1 MDFLERAT
9 SVDPQ
14 LQECIIVNNWLPNN
28 SYIKIYNRIRGREKC
43 ACDDNRYKM
52 RVFSEIVCD
61 CGFERRV
68 CTRKEAFII
77 NNVQRLVLIAKQQIN
92 IYMPF
97 VWNLL
102 HDSKLS
108 LPSSFRLV
116 SLLTNLHRHNALLS
130 LYAYSKI
137 SLSLKISSRHCLQFY
152 PMSKSILDLSSLS
165 EIRITIHHRVYNTWL
180 PDYLFFDEQET
191 KKSKM

>member
-9 SVDPQ
+9 SADPQ

-28 SYIKIYNRIRGREKC
+28 SYIKIYNRIRDREKC

-108 LPSSFRLV
+108 FPSSFRLV
-116 SLLTNLHRHNALLS
+116 FLWTNLHRHNAL
-130 LYAYSKI
+130 YTRI
-137 SLSLKISSRHCLQFY
+137 LK
-152 PMSKSILDLSSLS
+152 
-165 EIRITIHHRVYNTWL
+165 
-180 PDYLFFDEQET
+180 YLWA
-191 KKSKM
+191 